1 MQAVLAQDKALGSI
15 RDRASESGPLADA
28 AQAYVVAIDAL
39 DFSECPPEFVEAFRT
54 HREAWQDAVPMLE
67 RFPQLR
73 GEMHD
78 LFDQLKQD
86 PDTRSDMEALDK
98 RIRDTWAEVEA
109 TTAVGQG
116 EHFEA
121 AAANSESEEDHSMA
135 NKHHSIN
142 YIELPAADLA
152 AAKEFYAAVFG
163 WTFTDWGPEYVS
175 FDGAGID
182 GGFRGD
188 GSVTSQPLGV
198 LAVLYSDNL
207 EATRDS
213 IVAAGGKIVEPIFS
227 FPGGRR
233 FHFSDPS
240 GNELAVWSE

>member
-1 MQAVLAQDKALGSI
+1 
-15 RDRASESGPLADA
+15 
-28 AQAYVVAIDAL
+28 
-39 DFSECPPEFVEAFRT
+39 
-54 HREAWQDAVPMLE
+54 MLE

-109 TTAVGQG
+109 TIAVGQG

-121 AAANSESEEDHSMA
+121 AAANSESNEDHSMA

-198 LAVLYSDNL
+198 LAVLILTTSKPLEIRLSPL
-207 EATRDS
+207 EAKSWNR
-213 IVAAGGKIVEPIFS
+213 S
-227 FPGGRR
+227 FPFRAVADSTSVIQAATNWQSGR
-233 FHFSDPS
+233 
-240 GNELAVWSE
+240 NEVRPACRAGR